1 MLNRPLLS
9 RREML
14 LRASTGFGLTAFAGL
29 AAESSAKKPHFK
41 PKIKTVIFCFMS
53 GGVSHVDSFDPKPR
67 LVRDA
72 GKPMPMPVKPTMF
85 NDVKGI
91 MPSPWSFKNYGQCG
105 MPVSELFPHMGS
117 RADDLCL
124 IRSMTSTANEHAQGN
139 FVIHTGQPFLGFPNA
154 GAWINY
160 GLGSEN
166 RNLPGFVV
174 LASGGV
180 PLGGIGMYGSGFL
193 PAEHQASL
201 LYPEAAEALSNI
213 KPKEADREQQRR
225 LAFISS
231 MDRQFTHHA
240 GDVDPQIDTAIRNY
254 ETAYRMQTAVPDLM
268 ELRGESEAT
277 RRLYGM
283 DSPNANTAAYGKQCL
298 LARRLVERGVRFIE
312 LTCLMRPSD
321 PGQVGNP
328 WDQHTTLKEG
338 HQEMALQVDQP
349 IAGLITDLK
358 ARGLFDETLVIWAG
372 EFGRTPFAQGVNG
385 RDHNPFGFSIWLA
398 GDGVKRGFTYGE
410 TDEFGY
416 YAVKNNMTVFD
427 LWATVL
433 HLLGVDHERLTYRFS
448 GRDYRLSDVHG
459 RVISDVL
466 A

>member
-1 MLNRPLLS
+1 MSKNRFS

-14 LRASTGFGLTAFAGL
+14 RRASTGFGLTAFQSLA
-29 AAESSAKKPHFK
+29 AAESGAKRPHFE
-41 PKIKTVIFCFMS
+41 PKIKSVIFCFMS

-67 LVRDA
+67 LARDA

-105 MPVSELFPHMGS
+105 MPVSELFPHMGAC
-117 RADDLCL
+117 ADDLCL
-124 IRSMTSTANEHAQGN
+124 IRSMTSTGNEHAQGN
-139 FVIHTGQPFLGFPNA
+139 YIIHTGQPFLGFPNA

-193 PAEHQASL
+193 PAEHQASMF
-201 LYPEAAEALSNI
+201 YPEAPEALNNI
-213 KPKEADREQQRR
+213 KPKETDREQLRR
-225 LAFISS
+225 LAFIGT
-231 MDRQFTHHA
+231 MDRKYVGQSR
-240 GDVDPQIDTAIRNY
+240 VDPQVETAIRNY
-254 ETAYRMQTAVPDLM
+254 ETAYRMQTAIPELM
-268 ELRGESEAT
+268 DLRGETEAT
-277 RRLYGM
+277 RKLFGM
-283 DSPNANTAAYGKQCL
+283 DSSNAATAAYGKQCL

-321 PGQVGNP
+321 PGQMGNP
-328 WDQHTTLKEG
+328 WDQHTVLKEG
-338 HQEMALQVDQP
+338 HTEMALQVDQP
-349 IAGLITDLK
+349 IAGLIKDLK
-358 ARGLFDETLVIWAG
+358 ARGLFEETLIIWAG
-372 EFGRTPFAQGVNG
+372 EFGRTPFAQGTNG

-398 GDGVKRGFTYGE
+398 GGGVKRGFILGQ
-410 TDEFGY
+410 TDELGY
-416 YAVKNNMTVFD
+416 YAVENTLTVYD
-427 LWATVL
+427 LWATVQ
-433 HLLGVDHERLTYRFS
+433 HLLGIDHERLTYRFS

-459 RVISDVL
+459 RVIRELLS
-466 A
+466 

>member
-1 MLNRPLLS
+1 MRARVFS

-14 LRASTGFGLTAFAGL
+14 LRASTGFGFTALAGL
-29 AAESSAKKPHFK
+29 AAESGAKKPHFE
-41 PKIKTVIFCFMS
+41 PKVKSVIFCFMS

-67 LVRDA
+67 LARDA

-91 MPSPWSFKNYGQCG
+91 MPSPWNFQNHGQCG
-105 MPVSELFPHMGS
+105 MPVSELFPHTGAC
-117 RADDLCL
+117 ADDLCL
-124 IRSMTSTANEHAQGN
+124 IRSMTSTANEHAQAN
-139 FVIHTGQPFLGFPNA
+139 YFIHTGQPFLGFPNA

-180 PLGGIGMYGSGFL
+180 PLGGIGMFGSGFL

-201 LYPEAAEALSNI
+201 LYPEAQEALSNI
-213 KPKEADREQQRR
+213 KPKESDREQQRR
-225 LAFISS
+225 LSFIAA
-231 MDRQFTHHA
+231 MDRRYATHNGA
-240 GDVDPQIDTAIRNY
+240 DPQVETAIRNY
-254 ETAYRMQTAVPDLM
+254 ETAYRMQTAVPELM
-268 ELRGESEAT
+268 ELRGETEAT

-283 DSPNANTAAYGKQCL
+283 DSANPATAAYAKQCL

-312 LTCLMRPSD
+312 LTCLMRPAD
-321 PGQVGNP
+321 PGQMGNP
-328 WDQHTTLKEG
+328 WDQHSVLREG
-338 HQEMALQVDQP
+338 HTEMALQVDQP
-349 IAGLITDLK
+349 IAGLIRDLK
-358 ARGLFDETLVIWAG
+358 ARGLFEKTLVVWAG
-372 EFGRTPFAQGVNG
+372 EFGRTPFAQGTNG

-398 GDGVKRGFTYGE
+398 GGGVKRGFIHGR
-410 TDEFGY
+410 TDELGY
-416 YAVKNNMTVFD
+416 YAVENNMTVYD

-459 RVISDVL
+459 RVIRELLS
-466 A
+466 